1 MSCENHKETLDS
13 QTLEDKRLRAK
24 ETKILSLKNIQASLV
39 LLCSTILHVEDIAY
53 FYRLKFCSNPILS
66 KCISAVFF
74 SSSICSLCV
83 SVSHIDNFHRI
94 RSGA

>member
-24 ETKILSLKNIQASLV
+24 ETKILSLKKHTSIPCCIV
-39 LLCSTILHVEDIAY
+39 PTILGLEDIAY

-66 KCISAVFF
+66 KSISAIFF
-74 SSSICSLCV
+74 QQHLFTLY

-94 RSGA
+94 KSGA